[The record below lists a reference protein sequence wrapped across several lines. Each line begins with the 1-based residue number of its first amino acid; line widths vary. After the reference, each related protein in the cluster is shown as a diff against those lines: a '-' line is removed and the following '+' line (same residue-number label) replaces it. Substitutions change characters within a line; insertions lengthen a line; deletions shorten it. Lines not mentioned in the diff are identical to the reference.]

1 MQPLSTSPRYN
12 IHVLYFDYE
21 KRVNARIGDG
31 LRFERCFD
39 LQLSEQQICYI
50 YYPYI
55 NIIVFL
61 QYKLFVLYKNL
72 HYRSR

>member
-1 MQPLSTSPRYN
+1 MQPLSTSPRYP
-12 IHVLYFDYE
+12 IPVLYFDYE
-21 KRVNARIGDG
+21 KRDG
-31 LRFERCFD
+31 FDRCFD

-55 NIIVFL
+55 NINVFL

-72 HYRSR
+72 HYRSRKS

>member
-12 IHVLYFDYE
+12 IPVLYFDYE

-55 NIIVFL
+55 N
-61 QYKLFVLYKNL
+61 
-72 HYRSR
+72 